1 MISKLSS
8 SLSVTDVLETFQ
20 EHRYLMRNEHIAL
33 CLRMLA
39 RHVKHARKDF
49 LMETRYQ
56 DLQILVVEKL
66 EEFDEFELQDLLF
79 WMRKFKMA
87 NIRTVHLEKHMDKI
101 VNILKDM
108 VLRKNYNFRH
118 LINIYYD
125 ITHLERSIPSIIEC
139 IYEELEQDIK
149 LLTPFSINQLM
160 QSMAHKKGMMS
171 QKDYRVL
178 DLIYKE
184 IVAMMGDLEIYQ
196 KCLLLKNVAIINHY
210 RPMYDQMISMLCSD
224 LVDRLDQM
232 QEINVISC
240 VKAFRFIS
248 HHRES
253 HLLRSIQDMIQVTI
267 QHNNENIKSNFL
279 MDYLLESA
287 SLPARLRLPKDKTDV
302 LLNELNNRLSV

>member
-1 MISKLSS
+1 M
-8 SLSVTDVLETFQ
+8 
-20 EHRYLMRNEHIAL
+20 
-33 CLRMLA
+33 
-39 RHVKHARKDF
+39 
-49 LMETRYQ
+49 
-56 DLQILVVEKL
+56 LVVEKL

-87 NIRTVHLEKHMDKI
+87 NIRTIHLEKHMDKI
-101 VNILKDM
+101 VSILKDM

-125 ITHLERSIPSIIEC
+125 ITHLERSIPSIIEG
-139 IYEELEQDIK
+139 IYEELDQDIK
-149 LLTPFSINQLM
+149 LLTPFSINQLL

-171 QKDYRVL
+171 QKDYKVL

-184 IVAMMGDLEIYQ
+184 IVAMLNDLEIYQ
-196 KCLLLKNVAIINHY
+196 KCLLLKNVAIINNY
-210 RPMYDQMISMLCSD
+210 RPMYDQMINMLCTD

-240 VKAFRFIS
+240 VKAFKYIS
-248 HHRES
+248 QNRDA

-267 QHNNENIKSNFL
+267 QHNNDNIKSNFL

-287 SLPARLRLPKDKTDV
+287 NLPTRLRLSKDKTDL
-302 LLNELNNRLSV
+302 LLNELNNRLSVQ